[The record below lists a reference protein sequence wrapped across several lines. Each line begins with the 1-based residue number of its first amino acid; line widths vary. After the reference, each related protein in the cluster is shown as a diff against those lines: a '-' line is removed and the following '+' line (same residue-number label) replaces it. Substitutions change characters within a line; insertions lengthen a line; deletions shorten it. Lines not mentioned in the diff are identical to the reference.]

1 MNKNIVWFYLLKI
14 IMEILVL
21 VAFYISGFVNEPQPV
36 DPTNPLNYSIT
47 IDGFDYYSDANRR
60 ANLRYEWT
68 SGDVSIV
75 ETFMQESMFNKD
87 AVWSK
92 GEKWL
97 CQLLPNKTNNVRL
110 NDPRRS
116 SGDYQAQICLEKR
129 NAVKNKSKIWSAY
142 KVRYKQSGK
151 IKFVKEKK

>member
-1 MNKNIVWFYLLKI
+1 MESLILLAVYVYNIINQPQEI
-14 IMEILVL
+14 I
-21 VAFYISGFVNEPQPV
+21 
-36 DPTNPLNYSIT
+36 DPSNPLNYSIT

-129 NAVKNKSKIWSAY
+129 NAVKNKSKIRSAY

>member
-36 DPTNPLNYSIT
+36 DPSNPLDYSIT

-68 SGDVSIV
+68 SGDVAIV

-87 AVWSK
+87 SVWSK

-116 SGDYQAQICLEKR
+116 SGDYQAKVCLDKR
-129 NAVKNKSKIWSAY
+129 NAVKDKSKIWSAY
-142 KVRYKQSGK
+142 KVRHKQSKK
-151 IKFVKEKK
+151 IKFVK

>member
-1 MNKNIVWFYLLKI
+1 MNKHIVRFYLLKI

-21 VAFYISGFVNEPQPV
+21 VAFYFSGFVNEPQPV

-60 ANLRYEWT
+60 ANLWFDWT
-68 SGDVSIV
+68 SGDVAIV
-75 ETFMQESMFNKD
+75 ETFMQEAMFNKD
-87 AVWSK
+87 AIWSR

-116 SGDYQAQICLEKR
+116 SGDYQAKVCLDKR
-129 NAVKNKSKIWSAY
+129 NAVKDKSKIWSAY
-142 KVRYKQSGK
+142 KVRHKQSKK
-151 IKFVKEKK
+151 IKFVK

>member
-1 MNKNIVWFYLLKI
+1 
-14 IMEILVL
+14 MEILVL

-36 DPTNPLNYSIT
+36 DPSNPLDYSIT

-68 SGDVSIV
+68 SGDVAIV

-87 AVWSK
+87 SVWSK

-116 SGDYQAQICLEKR
+116 SGDYQAKVCLDKR
-129 NAVKNKSKIWSAY
+129 NAVKDKSKIWSAY
-142 KVRYKQSGK
+142 KVRHKQSKK
-151 IKFVKEKK
+151 IKFVK

>member
-1 MNKNIVWFYLLKI
+1 
-14 IMEILVL
+14 MEILVL
-21 VAFYISGFVNEPQPV
+21 VAFYFSGFVNEPQPV

-60 ANLRYEWT
+60 ANLRYDWT
-68 SGDVSIV
+68 SGDVAIV
-75 ETFMQESMFNKD
+75 ETFMQEAMFNKD

-116 SGDYQAQICLEKR
+116 SGDYQAKICLDKR
-129 NAVKNKSKIWSAY
+129 NAVKYKSKIWSAY
-142 KVRYKQSGK
+142 KVRHKQSKK
-151 IKFVKEKK
+151 IKFVK

>member
-1 MNKNIVWFYLLKI
+1 MIKNIVWFYSLKI
-14 IMEILVL
+14 NMESLILL
-21 VAFYISGFVNEPQPV
+21 VFYVYTQINQPLV
-36 DPTNPLNYSIT
+36 DPENPLNYSIT

-60 ANLRYEWT
+60 ANLRFEWT

-75 ETFMQESMFNKD
+75 ETFMQEAMFDKN

-116 SGDYQAQICLEKR
+116 SGDFQAQVCLDKR
-129 NAVKNKSKIWSAY
+129 NAVKDKSKIRSAY
-142 KVRYKQSGK
+142 KVRHKQSSK
-151 IKFVKEKK
+151 IKFVK

>member
-1 MNKNIVWFYLLKI
+1 MKTL
-14 IMEILVL
+14 ILVAL
-21 VAFYISGFVNEPQPV
+21 YLSGFINQPQSV
-36 DPTNPLNYSIT
+36 DPSNPLDYSIT

-87 AVWSK
+87 AVWK
-92 GEKWL
+92 AGEKWL

-129 NAVKNKSKIWSAY
+129 NAVKNKSKIRSAY

>member
-1 MNKNIVWFYLLKI
+1 MKTL
-14 IMEILVL
+14 ILVAL
-21 VAFYISGFVNEPQPV
+21 YLSGFINQPQPV
-36 DPTNPLNYSIT
+36 DPSNPLDYSIT

-129 NAVKNKSKIWSAY
+129 NAVKNKSKIRSAY
-142 KVRYKQSGK
+142 NVRYKQSGK

>member
-1 MNKNIVWFYLLKI
+1 
-14 IMEILVL
+14 MEILVL

-60 ANLRYEWT
+60 ANLWFEWT
-68 SGDVSIV
+68 SGDVAIV
-75 ETFMQESMFNKD
+75 ETFMQEAMFNKD
-87 AVWSK
+87 AVWK
-92 GEKWL
+92 AGEKWL

-116 SGDYQAQICLEKR
+116 SGDYQAKICLDKR
-129 NAVKNKSKIWSAY
+129 NAVKDKSKIWSAY
-142 KVRYKQSGK
+142 KVRHKQSKK
-151 IKFVKEKK
+151 IKFVK

>member
-1 MNKNIVWFYLLKI
+1 MKTL
-14 IMEILVL
+14 ILVAL
-21 VAFYISGFVNEPQPV
+21 YFSGFINQPQPV
-36 DPTNPLNYSIT
+36 DPSNPLDYSIT

-129 NAVKNKSKIWSAY
+129 NAVKNKSKIRSAY